1 MTKKNAD
8 DKVQA
13 YRDRVVE
20 MGELAILTIQEK
32 LDSPNHA
39 VALRAALE
47 VLAIAGVSGTKKTES
62 NITVTQ
68 KSELDAR
75 IEALLDGGGNQSQ
88 PDSLGVSTGSTDSED
103 ERDE

>member
-8 DKVQA
+8 AKVDA
-13 YRDRVVE
+13 YRDQIVE
-20 MGELAILTIQEK
+20 LGEIAIMTIQEK
-32 LDSPNHA
+32 LNSPNHA

-62 NITVTQ
+62 SITVTQ
-68 KSELDAR
+68 KSELDSR
-75 IEALLDGGGNQSQ
+75 IEELLSGGSNQ
-88 PDSLGVSTGSTDSED
+88 PDKLGISSGQTDSEA